1 MRSWGWRCPICDAG
15 SRKPLERWRARHNG
29 RWHIIETHGRFD
41 VEPVVFLSEGV
52 QKMKIMHH
60 SMTSLM

>member
-41 VEPVVFLSEGV
+41 VEPVVF
-52 QKMKIMHH
+52 KITDVEVDVVAMQ
-60 SMTSLM
+60 